1 MEQLHYRPDHGKEHS
16 GKYAAYVR
24 VSTDKQ
30 DVKNQE
36 HAIKD
41 YLNGGDHDVKW
52 FRDKGVSSSLDWDK
66 REALQLCLDYCR
78 KEKATMIVY
87 SISRMARRTWE
98 TLKFLEQE
106 IKPGK
111 IKLVV
116 VDNPNLDHK
125 TVGLLAAVAEM
136 ERNTIRE
143 RTQASLNRIKAEIAE
158 KGYHISKSGVK
169 ITSLGSKDLTK
180 AQHKGANKNKEKADA
195 RAKEL
200 GPFIANLHRN
210 GATYR
215 EIAANMNKM
224 GIPTPTGAI
233 WYGSSVRN
241 YHLRAIWAAGVV
253 KRVRVRKK
261 TTAELMQEAQD
272 MMADIEA
279 LDELNEPEEKQ

>member
-1 MEQLHYRPDHGKEHS
+1 MEQLHYREDHAEEHS
-16 GKYAAYVR
+16 GKFAAYLR

-30 DVKNQE
+30 DVANQE
-36 HAIKD
+36 WRIKE

-52 FRDKGVSSSLDWDK
+52 FKDEGVSSSMDWDK

-136 ERNTIRE
+136 ERDNIRV
-143 RTQASLNRIKAEIAE
+143 RTQNSLNRIKAEIKE
-158 KGYHISKSGVK
+158 KGYHISKSGVR
-169 ITSLGSKDLTK
+169 ITSLGSKSVKVAGQT
-180 AQHKGANKNKEKADA
+180 GADRGREKADE

-200 GPFIANLHRN
+200 GPFIANLKRN
-210 GATYR
+210 GSSYR
-215 EIAANMNKM
+215 EIAAHMNKL
-224 GIPTPTGAI
+224 GIPTPKDGI

-241 YHLRAIWAAGVV
+241 YHLRAIAATGPV
-253 KRVRVRKK
+253 KIMPITSVRR
-261 TTAELMQEAQD
+261 T
-272 MMADIEA
+272 
-279 LDELNEPEEKQ
+279 